1 MSSLDLPIINGALII
16 GRKSH
21 RVQVLEG
28 HDEEMEL
35 ARLLPAH
42 LFVTAWARVKK
53 ITKEKETDIVIVPDL
68 DTTLATVMADMK
80 QKYEAGSV
88 AMLKLAHVVHR
99 DIEAAIKVLEKHDL
113 HYVLGPPSICLFR
126 EGARL
131 HSKFISKDGV
141 ELNEVEEKTF
151 AKWDNDLDKI
161 TKPLRGHVPPSQIR
175 AALLAFGVQDGPWM
189 STDGRIVPYVNH
201 RDKEEEASDQEEEAS
216 GQEEDQEEEASG
228 QEEDQEEEASG
239 QEEDQEEEASEQE
252 EDQEEGASGQED
264 DQEASG
270 QEGD

>member
-201 RDKEEEASDQEEEAS
+201 RDKEASDQEEEASGQEEEASGQEEGQEEEVS

-228 QEEDQEEEASG
+228 QEEE
-239 QEEDQEEEASEQE
+239 
-252 EDQEEGASGQED
+252 ASGQED
-264 DQEASG
+264 DQEASE

>member
-1 MSSLDLPIINGALII
+1 MSLDLHINNGVLTIA
-16 GRKSH
+16 GKSH

-201 RDKEEEASDQEEEAS
+201 RDKEDEEEEDQEEEAS

-239 QEEDQEEEASEQE
+239 QEEE
-252 EDQEEGASGQED
+252 ASGQED
-264 DQEASG
+264 DQEASE